1 MFNFEHLMP
10 LLGIWA
16 IFGVVTVFVAR
27 LMKKGVI

>member
-1 MFNFEHLMP
+1 MP